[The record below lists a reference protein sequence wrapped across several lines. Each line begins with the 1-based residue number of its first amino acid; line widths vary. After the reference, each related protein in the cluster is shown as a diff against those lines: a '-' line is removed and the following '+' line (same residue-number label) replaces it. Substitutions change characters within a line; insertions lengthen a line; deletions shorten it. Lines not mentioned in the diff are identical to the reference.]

1 MFNFLAG
8 SLQARIHSN
17 CQIAA
22 FNGCAPE
29 YMVPKTQRVATKE
42 HGRWCKTVSD
52 SVLQMLRQIG
62 VGGCWGGVGW
72 LGGGRGGA
80 AGRG

>member
-1 MFNFLAG
+1 
-8 SLQARIHSN
+8 
-17 CQIAA
+17 
-22 FNGCAPE
+22 
-29 YMVPKTQRVATKE
+29 MVPKTQRVATKE

-62 VGGCWGGVGW
+62 VGGV
-72 LGGGRGGA
+72 LGGNWVVGGGEGGS